1 MQQQP
6 LGWVGGM
13 IARPPRGPDHRAQ
26 FSEQTT
32 KRREAERSDTWRFTV
47 WLWKTCGQ
55 IPGPWQNPCPDNRPA
70 LTPRFGL
77 AEHCPRD
84 RHSDAAVDS
93 DF

>member
-13 IARPPRGPDHRAQ
+13 IARPPRGPDHRTQ

-47 WLWKTCGQ
+47 WLWRTCGQ
-55 IPGPWQNPCPDNRPA
+55 IPRGKIPVPITVRPLHRGLAWQNIVLETGIRMP
-70 LTPRFGL
+70 L
-77 AEHCPRD
+77 
-84 RHSDAAVDS
+84 
-93 DF
+93 